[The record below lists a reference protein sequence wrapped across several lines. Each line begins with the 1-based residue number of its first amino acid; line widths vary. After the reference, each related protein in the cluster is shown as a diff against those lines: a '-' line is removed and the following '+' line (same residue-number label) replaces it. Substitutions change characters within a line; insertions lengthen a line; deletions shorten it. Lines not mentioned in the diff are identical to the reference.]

1 MESYVKLQGLQ
12 DTVLSTSKKISVNS
26 GTVDVKGID
35 SCPSSTGQE
44 WEGQKAAPVS
54 KVRP

>member
-26 GTVDVKGID
+26 GTVDIKGID